1 MAIYIA
7 FFMKNYI
14 KKLLVIIPFAI
25 SVAAMPVHGFASLY
39 GQKYDAGL
47 LAEHQMSLLNRYPTE
62 PVNTVFKDNIL
73 LTLFYMAGEVS
84 GPADIDWN
92 KIRQPFIFELKLNPG
107 EVFAYHDD
115 VLPEFQGKVVATTNA
130 HFGASEGFISSGY
143 LYGDGVCHL
152 ASLMNWAAR
161 DAGLG
166 VTAPVYHD
174 FARIP
179 EISREYGTSIITR
192 PYDNADQMQNLY
204 IENTHDV
211 PVRMVFVSDGTS
223 VKVSFYKES
232 PSN

>member
-1 MAIYIA
+1 
-7 FFMKNYI
+7 MKNFI
-14 KKLLVIIPFAI
+14 KHLLVIIPFAVA
-25 SVAAMPVHGFASLY
+25 VAAVPVSGFASMY

-47 LAEHQMSLLNRYPTE
+47 LAEHKMSLLNRYPTE

-73 LTLFYMAGEVS
+73 LTLFYMAKEVS
-84 GPADIDWN
+84 GPGDIDWN
-92 KIRQPFIFELKLNPG
+92 TVRQSFTFELELKPG

-130 HFGASEGFISSGY
+130 HFSASEGFLSSGF

-174 FARIP
+174 FAKIP

-192 PYDNADQMQNLY
+192 PYDNADQLQNLY

-211 PVRMVFVSDGTS
+211 PVRMVVVSDGTS
-223 VKVSFYKES
+223 VKVSFYKVTV
-232 PSN
+232 SN